1 MVVKLPRKNNNL
13 AIISSLLVLAS
24 CSHIQESTTQPENI
38 QPSPVVL
45 PLVEKKPEPT
55 APRQTEKNILQQ
67 PSAAIE
73 PTRLI
78 IPAIN
83 VDAEVDGYG
92 INETGGMAVPEDG
105 ESVGWYNL
113 GAKPGGMGNAVIAG
127 HVDDYNGPA
136 VFFYLKN
143 LQIGDEVMVEG
154 ANGETLTFL
163 VTRLESY
170 PYDDAPLR
178 EIFGPS
184 SSQRLNLI
192 TCTGT
197 FNRAT
202 QTHAERLVVFTE
214 LKKG

>member
-1 MVVKLPRKNNNL
+1 MVVNLRRKNNKL

-24 CSHIQESTTQPENI
+24 CSPIQESTSQPENI
-38 QPSPVVL
+38 QPSPVLL
-45 PLVEKKPEPT
+45 PFVEKKAEPT
-55 APRQTEKNILQQ
+55 APRYSEKNILQQ

-78 IPAIN
+78 IPALN

-92 INETGGMAVPEDG
+92 LNETGAMAVPEDG
-105 ESVGWYNL
+105 ETVGWYKL

-127 HVDDYNGPA
+127 HVDDYAGPA
-136 VFFYLKN
+136 VFFHLKN

-170 PYDDAPLR
+170 PYDNAPLR

-184 SSQRLNLI
+184 SERRLNLI

-197 FNRAT
+197 YNRST
-202 QTHAERLVVFTE
+202 QTHAERLVVYTE